1 MEHGLLLRPE
11 AVLPPR
17 LTATYNFHLVGRGQ
31 RLYGDGAFRS
41 AGAVPSIG
49 RPRRNAMMVATA
61 RLQRAY
67 EVDRLRRD
75 LEAVAAAES
84 QPQPGPYHA
93 GEWTGISIRAAG
105 GKANVAPSFPSLLPY
120 TFTELAASTP
130 YFREIVDGLGCP
142 VQVVRLLALPPGG
155 HIKRHTDFFT
165 NFQFGLLR
173 LHVPIV
179 TNPDVEFVIGDEPCN
194 WQPGELWYGDFSQ
207 PHSVKNAG
215 AATRFHLVID
225 AEITERLLALFPP
238 EVVEPERAK
247 GISMVQHE
255 IDLGADVLGH
265 YECTFRVPAAA
276 MPILILGKLHE
287 LLRGGTG
294 AIVRDGERLVLCLD
308 ERPLCRL
315 RPLSRSRFGIEGLSS
330 GCYFDIARSGGR
342 VRGVTLVVHGAQE
355 NLIFARLGRVQGP
368 PIPIREIPMEMATI

>member
-1 MEHGLLLRPE
+1 
-11 AVLPPR
+11 
-17 LTATYNFHLVGRGQ
+17 
-31 RLYGDGAFRS
+31 
-41 AGAVPSIG
+41 
-49 RPRRNAMMVATA
+49 MVATA
-61 RLQRAY
+61 RLRRVY
-67 EVDRLRRD
+67 EVERLRRD
-75 LEAVAAAES
+75 LEAVAAVERR
-84 QPQPGPYHA
+84 PQPGPYHA

-105 GKANVAPSFPSLLPY
+105 GEANVAPSFPSLLPY
-120 TFTELAASTP
+120 AFTELAARTP
-130 YFREIVDGLGCP
+130 YFREIVDGLECP

-173 LHVPIV
+173 LHLPII
-179 TNPDVEFVIGDEPCN
+179 TNPDVEFMIADQRCN

-215 AATRFHLVID
+215 GVTRFHLVID

-247 GISMVQHE
+247 GISMAQLE
-255 IDLGADVLGH
+255 IELRAEMLPT

-287 LLRGGTG
+287 LLRGSTG
-294 AIVRDGERLVLCLD
+294 AIVRDGGRLVLYLD

-315 RPLSRSRFGIEGLSS
+315 RPFSRSRFGIEGLSC
-330 GCYFDIARSGGR
+330 GCYFEIVRGGGR
-342 VRGVTLVVHGAQE
+342 VRSVTLVIHGAQE

-368 PIPIREIPMEMATI
+368 PIPIREIPMEMATT